1 MWNESRKDMG
11 INIDCTAT
19 DKALYE
25 SPAELHE
32 LSVSWS
38 VNWKEIIEWLYEVL
52 GHISRLDIAIDL
64 INYGFSVNETIQQS
78 IKNRLF

>member
-11 INIDCTAT
+11 IHIDCTAT

-78 IKNRLF
+78 IKNCLF

>member
-1 MWNESRKDMG
+1 MWNESRKDVG
-11 INIDCTAT
+11 IHIDCTAT
-19 DKALYE
+19 FKALTE

-78 IKNRLF
+78 IKNLLF

>member
-1 MWNESRKDMG
+1 MG
-11 INIDCTAT
+11 IHIDCTAIY
-19 DKALYE
+19 KALYE

-32 LSVSWS
+32 LS